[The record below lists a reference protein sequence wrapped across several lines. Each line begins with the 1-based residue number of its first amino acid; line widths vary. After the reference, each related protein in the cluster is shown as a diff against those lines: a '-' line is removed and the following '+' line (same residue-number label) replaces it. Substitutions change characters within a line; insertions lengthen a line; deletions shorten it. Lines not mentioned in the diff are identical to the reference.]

1 MLLFHGEIVSSMLGA
16 ASCVH
21 IAIPPDGI
29 SGIGVTALA
38 VIDILIQTHL
48 SEERLADCCAF
59 MALLYV

>member
-1 MLLFHGEIVSSMLGA
+1 MLLCVGENLSGMLGA

-21 IAIPPDGI
+21 TAVPQDRAGTGI
-29 SGIGVTALA
+29 TALA

-59 MALLYV
+59 MASLYV